1 MTGTVLSLHKLC
13 NGRIILRSDIPD
25 NMSEDER
32 AELISTIKQAMTKLR
47 GNMALPVTSC
57 IRQIAFGAVLCSAN
71 LGEALRDFR
80 GEAELQMVRDQ

>member
-1 MTGTVLSLHKLC
+1 MIGTVLSLHKLC

-32 AELISTIKQAMTKLR
+32 AELISTIQQEMTKFR
-47 GNMALPVTSC
+47 GNHALPIASC
-57 IRQIAFGAVLCSAN
+57 IRQIALGAIFCYAN

-80 GEAELQMVRDQ
+80 SEADLIISK

>member
-32 AELISTIKQAMTKLR
+32 AELICTIRQAMTKLR
-47 GNMALPVTSC
+47 GNLALPVTSC
-57 IRQIAFGAVLCSAN
+57 IRQIAFGAILCSAN

-80 GEAELQMVRDQ
+80 AEVDSIISK

>member
-32 AELISTIKQAMTKLR
+32 AELISTIQQAMTKFR
-47 GNMALPVTSC
+47 GNHALPVASC
-57 IRQIAFGAVLCSAN
+57 IRQIALGAIFCSAN

-80 GEAELQMVRDQ
+80 SEAELQMVRDQ

>member
-25 NMSEDER
+25 DMSEDER
-32 AELISTIKQAMTKLR
+32 AELINTIQQAMTKLR
-47 GNMALPVTSC
+47 GNLALPVTSC
-57 IRQIAFGAVLCSAN
+57 IRQIAFGAILCSSN

-80 GEAELQMVRDQ
+80 AEADSIISKY

>member
-1 MTGTVLSLHKLC
+1 MIGTVLSLHKLC

-25 NMSEDER
+25 NMLEDER
-32 AELISTIKQAMTKLR
+32 AELIGSIQQAMTRLR
-47 GNMALPVTSC
+47 GNLALPVTSC

-80 GEAELQMVRDQ
+80 SEAGSIISK

>member
-1 MTGTVLSLHKLC
+1 MIGTVLSLHKLC

-32 AELISTIKQAMTKLR
+32 AELISTIQQAMTKFR
-47 GNMALPVTSC
+47 GNHALPVASC
-57 IRQIAFGAVLCSAN
+57 IRQIALGAVFCSAN

>member
-25 NMSEDER
+25 DMSEDER
-32 AELISTIKQAMTKLR
+32 AELINTIQQAMTKLR
-47 GNMALPVTSC
+47 GNLALPVSSC
-57 IRQIAFGAVLCSAN
+57 IRQIAFGAILCSAN

-80 GEAELQMVRDQ
+80 SETDEILCQPK